1 MLREAAVSWKSSK
14 QTCIARS
21 TMDSKFI
28 ALDKV
33 GEEAE
38 WLRHF
43 LEDIPNWPKPVSAI
57 CIHCDSQSAIG
68 RAQNH
73 NYNGKSRHIRR
84 RHNTVKQLL
93 SNGIISIDYVKS
105 KDNIADPLTKGLT
118 REQVYR
124 SSRGMGLK
132 PLI

>member
-1 MLREAAVSWKSSK
+1 M
-14 QTCIARS
+14 
-21 TMDSKFI
+21 
-28 ALDKV
+28 
-33 GEEAE
+33 
-38 WLRHF
+38 
-43 LEDIPNWPKPVSAI
+43 SAI

-132 PLI
+132 SLI

>member
-1 MLREAAVSWKSSK
+1 ML
-14 QTCIARS
+14 
-21 TMDSKFI
+21 
-28 ALDKV
+28 
-33 GEEAE
+33 
-38 WLRHF
+38 
-43 LEDIPNWPKPVSAI
+43 AI
-57 CIHCDSQSAIG
+57 CIYCDSQSTIG
-68 RAQNH
+68 RAKNH
-73 NYNGKSRHIRR
+73 NYNGKSQHIRR
-84 RHNTVKQLL
+84 RQHTIKQLL